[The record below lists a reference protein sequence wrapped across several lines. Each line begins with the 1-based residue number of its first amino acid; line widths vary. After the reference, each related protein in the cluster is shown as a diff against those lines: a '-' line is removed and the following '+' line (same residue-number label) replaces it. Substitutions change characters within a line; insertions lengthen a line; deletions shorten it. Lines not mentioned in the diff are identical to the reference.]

1 MMPDGCRG
9 LPRRFG
15 CEGATCHRAIGAVNG
30 SLRLSRGPPLELCI
44 DAQLPACRDHGRPRS
59 GPFTVNESNRV
70 ADHERVCCRQV
81 NHSLQTAGMD
91 ALFDASLFSAIDVH
105 LIRER

>member
-1 MMPDGCRG
+1 MREMVAPVRSAAICH
-9 LPRRFG
+9 PR
-15 CEGATCHRAIGAVNG
+15 
-30 SLRLSRGPPLELCI
+30 P
-44 DAQLPACRDHGRPRS
+44 

-70 ADHERVCCRQV
+70 TDQECVCCRQV

-91 ALFDASLFSAIDVH
+91 TLFDASLFSAIDVH

>member
-1 MMPDGCRG
+1 MRELVAPIRS
-9 LPRRFG
+9 
-15 CEGATCHRAIGAVNG
+15 ATR
-30 SLRLSRGPPLELCI
+30 
-44 DAQLPACRDHGRPRS
+44 

-70 ADHERVCCRQV
+70 ADHECVCCRQV